1 MRQPNIQ
8 GFCIHPSTPMTPTW
22 IICAWPPLKLS
33 AQEAPELQFV
43 HLNTKVSQQGGSSH
57 PSKGQTLWG
66 NPEPHAAGVA
76 WDWVQ
81 LCDGVF
87 ALADPMG
94 LVTNL
99 KLVGTHGEALSDTQM
114 ALYLN
119 ELVSTLPWQT
129 EVQRELQNR
138 HKVLAGQH

>member
-1 MRQPNIQ
+1 
-8 GFCIHPSTPMTPTW
+8 
-22 IICAWPPLKLS
+22 
-33 AQEAPELQFV
+33 
-43 HLNTKVSQQGGSSH
+43 
-57 PSKGQTLWG
+57 
-66 NPEPHAAGVA
+66 
-76 WDWVQ
+76 
-81 LCDGVF
+81 
-87 ALADPMG
+87 